1 MGPQSRTLVGD
12 LCLEDMGI
20 VVERVHDDP
29 PPARPTTI
37 DVPGRDGS
45 VLRELTYESRDI
57 TLECRVLAPK
67 WSDFDRVIDEIS
79 SALMDGQEH
88 RLCVRTHPGEYYMA
102 YLSSVTQDERI
113 GGTGIGYLELAFV
126 ASDPW
131 RYGHEGKVSVPSG
144 GSATFLVGG
153 SAPAKVSVRTSYA
166 VRDSNSTVWG
176 VRFDEGDFMHVATGS
191 SSYRRVVIDGANRSV
206 SVAGVTSMLT
216 FDSDWVKLAPGRHT
230 VRMDE
235 GTLYS
240 NGGCTVKWQ
249 ERGV

>member
-29 PPARPTTI
+29 PEARPNTI
-37 DVPGRDGS
+37 DVPGRDGE
-45 VLRELTYESRDI
+45 VLRELTYGPRDI
-57 TLECRVLAPK
+57 TLECRVFAPK

-79 SALMDGQEH
+79 AALMDGQEH
-88 RLCVRTHPGEYYMA
+88 LLSVRTHPGEHYMA
-102 YLSSVTQDERI
+102 YLSSVMQDERI

-131 RYGHEGKVSVPSG
+131 RYGREGSVTVPSG
-144 GSATFLVGG
+144 GAATFLVGG
-153 SAPAKVSVRTSYA
+153 TAPAKVSVRTSYA
-166 VRDSNSTVWG
+166 VRSSGSSVWG

-191 SSYRRVVIDGANRSV
+191 SSYRRVVINGETRSV
-206 SVAGVTSMLT
+206 SVAGITSMLT
-216 FDSDWVKLAPGRHT
+216 LDSDWVTLAPGRHT

-240 NGGCTVKWQ
+240 GGTCTVRWQ
-249 ERGV
+249 ERSV